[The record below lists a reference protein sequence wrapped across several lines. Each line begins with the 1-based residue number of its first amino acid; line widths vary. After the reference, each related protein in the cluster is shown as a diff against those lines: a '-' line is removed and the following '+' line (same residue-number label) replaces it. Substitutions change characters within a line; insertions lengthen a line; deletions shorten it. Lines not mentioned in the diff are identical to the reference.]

1 MTEKI
6 PNLVLTNG
14 AIYTVNKNNP
24 WAQAIVIQGEEIAFV
39 GSSEGAISFIINKI
53 PVNIID

>member
-1 MTEKI
+1 MIEKI
-6 PNLVLTNG
+6 LNLVLTNG

-39 GSSEGAISFIINKI
+39 GSNEGSKSLIRIKI